1 MPDTATS
8 ATTTSGSPPPG
19 ATVPSAT
26 PRRTRGGGGRAAI
39 EFLAGLLVLVALVG
53 LLALALLGSGR
64 KSDNGYRLLARF
76 AHIDGLSVGSDVRLA
91 GVTVGRVVSERVD
104 PASYQAEVAFTVRD
118 GISLPTDSS
127 AVVTSDSLLG
137 GKYLAL
143 QPGGADQ
150 VLKPG
155 GRVTVTQGSIS
166 LEQLLSKFIFSVTD
180 AMSAQKKAASAAPPA
195 AAPPAAALPAV
206 PPAGSSPPP

>member
-8 ATTTSGSPPPG
+8 ATTTSGTPPPG
-19 ATVPSAT
+19 ATIPSAA
-26 PRRTRGGGGRAAI
+26 PRRARGGGGGRAAI
-39 EFLAGLLVLVALVG
+39 EFGAGLLVLVALVG
-53 LLALALLGSGR
+53 LLALALLGNGR

-76 AHIDGLSVGSDVRLA
+76 AHIDGLSVGSDVRVA
-91 GVTVGRVVSERVD
+91 GVTVGQVVSERVD
-104 PASYQAEVAFTVRD
+104 PASYQAEVAFTVRND
-118 GISLPTDSS
+118 IQLPTDSS

-155 GRVTVTQGSIS
+155 ARVTITQGSIS

-180 AMSAQKKAASAAPPA
+180 AMSAQKKAASAAPPSA
-195 AAPPAAALPAV
+195 A

>member
-8 ATTTSGSPPPG
+8 ATTTSGP
-19 ATVPSAT
+19 AIPSAA

-91 GVTVGRVVSERVD
+91 GVTVGQVVSERVD

-118 GISLPTDSS
+118 GIALPTDSS

-143 QPGGADQ
+143 QPGGADRM
-150 VLKPG
+150 LKPG
-155 GRVTVTQGSIS
+155 GRVAITQGSIS

-180 AMSAQKKAASAAPPA
+180 AMSAQKKATAAPPSG
-195 AAPPAAALPAV
+195 
-206 PPAGSSPPP
+206 GSSLPP